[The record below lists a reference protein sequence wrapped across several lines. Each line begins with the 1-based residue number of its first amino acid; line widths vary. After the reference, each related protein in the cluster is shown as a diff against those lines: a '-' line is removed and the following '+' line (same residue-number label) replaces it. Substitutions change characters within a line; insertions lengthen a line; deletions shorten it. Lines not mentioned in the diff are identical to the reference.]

1 MKRMFRLSKS
11 FFNRSFL
18 RLVVAALFLGF
29 LVYFIRN
36 EHLDLTHISSTLSK
50 ANPVWIIVGVGVTL
64 LYLLLQGVLYV
75 YSFKSIG
82 VDIRLKSALRLFLK
96 RNFVGTFLPAGTFTS
111 LAFFNDELESYKLP
125 KAKIHYGSFLFALAS
140 LISIVLI
147 AIPALAILLFHHQ
160 LRSSELYGIIF
171 LLCLIALTIYASY
184 SLTKQTGILFTIIN
198 RISPEFVSQVVELG
212 NQNFRLPA
220 FIKACLISVAIEVAG
235 VFHLYIALAALGFQ
249 PSLEASMIGYVIM
262 IIILSISPFLR
273 GLGAVEV
280 SVTYVLT
287 LYGYPSVIA
296 ASVTL
301 LFRFFEFWLPFF
313 VSASIFLIRKGNLLL
328 RVFPAFFILLLGT
341 VNIISALT
349 PALPERLKLLQD
361 FIPFSITELSNIAVL
376 LMGIILIVSSGF
388 LLTGARSAWRVA
400 MIIGSLSLFGH
411 LTKAFDYEEAIAA
424 LTTLSVLWYTRRAYF
439 IKYDFTFNVKA
450 AQQITV
456 IFSALFLYS
465 LAGFYLLHA
474 RHLDFN
480 FNWTESLQASIKT
493 MAFMTDKLA
502 PQTKTGLFFIYSI
515 QLGSALLLLY
525 GMFLLYMVSKKETVE
540 VEDRTEA
547 LSLLERYG
555 NSSMDYF
562 KLYPD
567 KQLFFNDVNDSFL
580 AYAESK
586 HYAVV
591 LENPVARDADSK
603 ARLIQSFEHYCSE
616 RGLRTFYYRV
626 TEDDLPAYLSLKKK
640 AIKLGQEAIV
650 DVTTFSLEGAEKKS
664 MRNAIRKIEH
674 GGYHF
679 NAYYPP
685 LKDGLIQ
692 QLSAVSND
700 WLSQRGHSE
709 AGFSQGIFKASELKK
724 CAVLTVESNDSKILA
739 FINVVPSY
747 KKGEGTYDL
756 IRQTSDSPN
765 GVLDYLVVKMIE
777 YFKDNDYKTL
787 NLGLAPLAGMEDNN
801 LNEQIITFYKK
812 NFKQASRLK
821 GLFDYKSKFEPR
833 WENRYLIYD
842 QAFDLVRFPMVLSSV
857 SKVKLP

>member
-29 LVYFIRN
+29 LIYFIRN
-36 EHLDLTHISSTLSK
+36 EHLDLTQIKITVAQ
-50 ANPVWIIVGVGVTL
+50 ANPTWLIVGVAGTL
-64 LYLLLQGVLYV
+64 LYLFLQGLLYV
-75 YSFKSIG
+75 FSFRSIG
-82 VDIRLKSALRLFLK
+82 INIQLKSALRLFLK

-111 LAFFNDELESYKLP
+111 LAFFEDELDSYKLQ
-125 KAKIHYGSFLFALAS
+125 KVQVHYGSFLFALS
-140 LISIVLI
+140 SMISIVVI
-147 AIPALAILLFHHQ
+147 AIPAIALLLSHHQ
-160 LRSSELYGIIF
+160 LRSSELYGILF
-171 LLCLIALTIYASY
+171 LMSLVGLTIYIGYGLIKQNGIVFRVINKTNPGFAS
-184 SLTKQTGILFTIIN
+184 QIA
-198 RISPEFVSQVVELG
+198 ELS
-212 NQNFRLPA
+212 NQNFSLPV
-220 FIKACLISVAIEVAG
+220 FIKTCLISVGIEVVG
-235 VFHLYIALAALGFQ
+235 ILHLYIALAALGIP
-249 PSLEASMIGYVIM
+249 PSIEASLIGYVIM

-273 GLGAVEV
+273 GLGAIEV

-287 LYGYPSVIA
+287 LYDYPPLLA

-301 LFRFFEFWLPFF
+301 LFRCFEFWLPF
-313 VSASIFLIRKGNLLL
+313 VASALIFLIRKGNLLL
-328 RVFPAFFILLLGT
+328 RVFPSFFIFILGI

-349 PALPERLKLLQD
+349 PALPERLKLLED
-361 FIPFSITELSNIAVL
+361 FIPFSVTELSNIAVL

-388 LLTGARSAWRVA
+388 LLTGARNAWRVA
-400 MIIGSLSLFGH
+400 MIIALLSLLGH

-424 LTTLSVLWYTRRAYF
+424 LATLGILLYTRRAYF
-439 IKYDFTFNVKA
+439 VKYDFTFSVKA
-450 AQQITV
+450 AQQIAV
-456 IFSALFLYS
+456 IFTALLLYS

-474 RHLDFN
+474 RHLDFD

-493 MAFMTDKLA
+493 MAFMTDNLA
-502 PQTKTGLFFIYSI
+502 PQTKTGLFFLYSI
-515 QLGSALLLLY
+515 QLGSTLVLLY
-525 GMFLLYMVSKKETVE
+525 GMFLFYMASKKEIVE

-547 LSLLERYG
+547 VSLLERYG

-562 KLYPD
+562 KLYLD
-567 KQLFFNDVNDSFL
+567 KQLFFNDTHDAFL

-591 LENPVARDADSK
+591 LENPVAKDADSK
-603 ARLIQSFEHYCSE
+603 ASLVRSFEYYCTE

-650 DVTTFSLEGAEKKS
+650 DLTTFSLEGSDKKS

-709 AGFSQGIFKASELKK
+709 AGFSQGIFNASELKK

-777 YFKDNDYKTL
+777 YFKDNDYQTL

-821 GLFDYKSKFEPR
+821 GLFDYKSKFAPR

-842 QAFDLVRFPMVLSSV
+842 QAFDLVRFPMVISSV
-857 SKVKLP
+857 SK